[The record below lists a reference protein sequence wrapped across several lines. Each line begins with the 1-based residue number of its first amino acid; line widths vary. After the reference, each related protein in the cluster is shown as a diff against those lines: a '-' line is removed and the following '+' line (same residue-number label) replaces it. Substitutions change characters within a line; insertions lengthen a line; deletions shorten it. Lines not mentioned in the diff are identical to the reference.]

1 MIEINEK
8 KQEKDNPKIFGTN
21 KIEIRRDSLKK
32 STISLSEEPNIIF
45 DKTQFYDIIKSNKNH
60 KLEPNQNDDKY
71 FYPNKFKN
79 SFINEPI
86 SHNKDESRSN
96 LSEIQMIVK
105 AADDNANNN
114 TNNTNNNH
122 TNKSIGKKEKKK
134 IIHSKRK
141 NSVETI
147 KNKKNKEMDREGDE
161 LKINND
167 RIKKHHHSSKK
178 KSINYL
184 DDEQKEKEKE
194 KGKVVKIKFRK
205 SDIIRPFKKDSMLV
219 GDVNR
224 KNKKRKSLFSHNGH
238 GPDKQYTNEIF
249 EKFFNKKK
257 SFEVKEDKRN
267 LDKIF
272 INIKNQE
279 VSLITVNTKQ
289 ETVKNYYDYM
299 QDCFKIID
307 LYYNKTIKLQPG
319 EPVNFNFKENKKV
332 VIFELESTLVSCFW
346 ETLSNNEEED
356 ISNIGINIR
365 PHLKSSLDL
374 IKNDYNIV
382 IYSSNHQVYVDQ
394 ILDYLDPNKEYF
406 NYRLY
411 QNHCY
416 KFSINNK
423 VYFTKDLNIF
433 KGICDL
439 KDIVVVDCS
448 VLGFGFFL
456 DNGIPIIP
464 FYDSKEDVEL
474 KLLSYYLVCIA
485 SNNDLRL
492 ALKRDMKLDSYLEVA
507 QKLNKA
513 INNEEAN
520 EEKEKEEIKK
530 SKVIKGIKSLNN
542 SHMGEKT
549 KSKKKY
555 SKTNV
560 PNNYLNIMKGSSDSE
575 EDKKSINNKHKNH
588 EKIKKHKKEQDKISP
603 KKDSNKLLKKKY
615 HSRKNTGYEFY
626 RNNIDIKSP
635 KKTSPEKSHK
645 ESERKIK
652 DKNRIFSNQ

>member
-1 MIEINEK
+1 MIEPKEE
-8 KQEKDNPKIFGTN
+8 KQEKYNPKIFGIKN
-21 KIEIRRDSLKK
+21 SKIRRDSVKK

-45 DKTQFYDIIKSNKNH
+45 DKTQFYDIFKSNKNE
-60 KLEPNQNDDKY
+60 KIEPKQPDLEN
-71 FYPNKFKN
+71 FYPNKLKN

-86 SHNKDESRSN
+86 SHINEESRSN

-105 AADDNANNN
+105 AADNTNNN
-114 TNNTNNNH
+114 TNNNNH
-122 TNKSIGKKEKKK
+122 INKSIGKKDKKK
-134 IIHSKRK
+134 IVHSRRK

-147 KNKKNKEMDREGDE
+147 KNKKNKEMDKEGDE

-167 RIKKHHHSSKK
+167 KTKKHHLSSKK

-184 DDEQKEKEKE
+184 DDEQKEK
-194 KGKVVKIKFRK
+194 GKVKIKFRK
-205 SDIIRPFKKDSMLV
+205 SDIIRRYKKNSILI
-219 GDVNR
+219 GDINR
-224 KNKKRKSLFSHNGH
+224 KNIKRKSLFSHNGNS
-238 GPDKQYTNEIF
+238 PDKQYTNEIF

-257 SFEVKEDKRN
+257 SIEVKEDKRN

-307 LYYNKTIKLQPG
+307 LYYNKTIKLQPK
-319 EPVNFNFKENKKV
+319 EPVSFKFKENKKV
-332 VIFELESTLVSCFW
+332 VIFELESTLVSCFG
-346 ETLSNNEEED
+346 ETLSNEEND
-356 ISNIGINIR
+356 ISNLGINIR

-382 IYSSNHQVYVDQ
+382 IYSSNHKEYVDQ
-394 ILDYLDPNKEYF
+394 ILDYLDPDKEYF

-492 ALKRDMKLDSYLEVA
+492 ALKRDMKLDSYLEEA

-513 INNEEAN
+513 INSEETNED
-520 EEKEKEEIKK
+520 KEKEEIKRAK
-530 SKVIKGIKSLNN
+530 TIKGVKSLNN
-542 SHMGEKT
+542 SNMGEKT

-555 SKTNV
+555 SKANATN
-560 PNNYLNIMKGSSDSE
+560 NFLHIMKGSSDSD

-588 EKIKKHKKEQDKISP
+588 EKIKKHKREQDKISP
-603 KKDSNKLLKKKY
+603 KKDSNKIIKKKY
-615 HSRKNTGYEFY
+615 HSRKNTGNDFY
-626 RNNIDIKSP
+626 RNNIEINLP

-645 ESERKIK
+645 NSGRKIK
-652 DKNRIFSNQ
+652 DKNKIFSSQ

>member
-1 MIEINEK
+1 MIETKEE
-8 KQEKDNPKIFGTN
+8 KQEKYNPKIFGIKN
-21 KIEIRRDSLKK
+21 SKIRRDSVKK

-45 DKTQFYDIIKSNKNH
+45 DKTQFYDIFKSNKNE
-60 KLEPNQNDDKY
+60 KIEPKQPDLEN
-71 FYPNKFKN
+71 FYPNKLKN

-86 SHNKDESRSN
+86 SHINEESRSN

-105 AADDNANNN
+105 AADNTNNN
-114 TNNTNNNH
+114 TNNNNH
-122 TNKSIGKKEKKK
+122 INKSIGKKDKKK
-134 IIHSKRK
+134 IVHSRRK

-147 KNKKNKEMDREGDE
+147 KNKRNKEMDKEGDE

-167 RIKKHHHSSKK
+167 KTKKHHLSSKK

-184 DDEQKEKEKE
+184 DDEQKEK
-194 KGKVVKIKFRK
+194 GKVKIKFRK
-205 SDIIRPFKKDSMLV
+205 SDIIRRYKKNSILI
-219 GDVNR
+219 GDINR
-224 KNKKRKSLFSHNGH
+224 KNIKRKSLFSHNGNS
-238 GPDKQYTNEIF
+238 PDKQYTNEIF

-257 SFEVKEDKRN
+257 SIEVKEDKRN

-307 LYYNKTIKLQPG
+307 LYYNKTIKLQPK
-319 EPVNFNFKENKKV
+319 EPVNFKFKENKKV
-332 VIFELESTLVSCFW
+332 VIFELESTLVSCFG
-346 ETLSNNEEED
+346 ETLSNEEND
-356 ISNIGINIR
+356 ISNLGINIR

-382 IYSSNHQVYVDQ
+382 IYSSNHKEYVDQ
-394 ILDYLDPNKEYF
+394 ILDYLDPDKEYF

-492 ALKRDMKLDSYLEVA
+492 ALKRDMKLDSYLEEA

-513 INNEEAN
+513 INSEETNED
-520 EEKEKEEIKK
+520 KEKEEIKRAK
-530 SKVIKGIKSLNN
+530 TIKGVKSLNN
-542 SHMGEKT
+542 SNMGEKT

-555 SKTNV
+555 SKANATN
-560 PNNYLNIMKGSSDSE
+560 NFLHIMKGSSDSD

-603 KKDSNKLLKKKY
+603 KKDSNKIIKKKY
-615 HSRKNTGYEFY
+615 HSRKNTGNDFY
-626 RNNIDIKSP
+626 RNNIEINLP

-645 ESERKIK
+645 NSGRKIK
-652 DKNRIFSNQ
+652 DKNKIFSSQ

>member
-1 MIEINEK
+1 MIEPKEE
-8 KQEKDNPKIFGTN
+8 KQEKYNPKIFGIKN
-21 KIEIRRDSLKK
+21 SKIRRDSVKK

-45 DKTQFYDIIKSNKNH
+45 DKTQFYDIFKSNKNE
-60 KLEPNQNDDKY
+60 KIEPKQPDLEN
-71 FYPNKFKN
+71 FYPNKLKN

-86 SHNKDESRSN
+86 SHINEESRSN

-105 AADDNANNN
+105 AADNTNNN
-114 TNNTNNNH
+114 TNNNNH
-122 TNKSIGKKEKKK
+122 INKSIGKKDKKK
-134 IIHSKRK
+134 IVHSRRK

-147 KNKKNKEMDREGDE
+147 KNKRNKEMDKEGDE

-167 RIKKHHHSSKK
+167 KTKKHHLSSKK

-184 DDEQKEKEKE
+184 DDEQKEK
-194 KGKVVKIKFRK
+194 GKVKIKFRK
-205 SDIIRPFKKDSMLV
+205 SDIIRRYKKNSILI
-219 GDVNR
+219 GDINR
-224 KNKKRKSLFSHNGH
+224 KNIKRKSLFSHNGNS
-238 GPDKQYTNEIF
+238 PDKQYTNEIF

-257 SFEVKEDKRN
+257 SIEVKEDKRN

-307 LYYNKTIKLQPG
+307 LYYNKTIKLQPR
-319 EPVNFNFKENKKV
+319 EPVNFKFKENKKV
-332 VIFELESTLVSCFW
+332 VIFELESTLVSCFG
-346 ETLSNNEEED
+346 ETLSNEEND
-356 ISNIGINIR
+356 ISNLGINIR

-382 IYSSNHQVYVDQ
+382 IYSSNHKEYVDQ
-394 ILDYLDPNKEYF
+394 ILDYLDPDKEYF

-492 ALKRDMKLDSYLEVA
+492 ALKRDMKLDSYLEEA

-513 INNEEAN
+513 INSEETNED
-520 EEKEKEEIKK
+520 KEKEEIKRAK
-530 SKVIKGIKSLNN
+530 TIKGVKSLNN
-542 SHMGEKT
+542 SNMGEKT

-555 SKTNV
+555 SKANATN
-560 PNNYLNIMKGSSDSE
+560 NFLHIMKESKGSSDSD

-603 KKDSNKLLKKKY
+603 KKDSNKIIKKKY
-615 HSRKNTGYEFY
+615 HSRKNTGNDFY
-626 RNNIDIKSP
+626 RNNIEINLP

-645 ESERKIK
+645 NSGRKIK
-652 DKNRIFSNQ
+652 DKNKIFSSQ

>member
-1 MIEINEK
+1 MIETKEE
-8 KQEKDNPKIFGTN
+8 KQEKYNPKIFGIKN
-21 KIEIRRDSLKK
+21 SKIRRDSVKK

-45 DKTQFYDIIKSNKNH
+45 DKTQFYDIFKSNKNE
-60 KLEPNQNDDKY
+60 KIEPKQPDLEN
-71 FYPNKFKN
+71 FYPNKLKN
-79 SFINEPI
+79 SYINEPI
-86 SHNKDESRSN
+86 SHINEESRSN

-105 AADDNANNN
+105 AADNTNNN
-114 TNNTNNNH
+114 TNNNNH
-122 TNKSIGKKEKKK
+122 TNKSIGKKDKKK
-134 IIHSKRK
+134 IVHSRRK
-141 NSVETI
+141 NSLETI
-147 KNKKNKEMDREGDE
+147 KNKKNKEMDKEGDE

-167 RIKKHHHSSKK
+167 KTKKHHLSSKK

-184 DDEQKEKEKE
+184 DDEQKEK
-194 KGKVVKIKFRK
+194 GKVKIKFRK
-205 SDIIRPFKKDSMLV
+205 SDIIRRYKKNSILI
-219 GDVNR
+219 GDINR
-224 KNKKRKSLFSHNGH
+224 KNIKRKSLFSHNGNS
-238 GPDKQYTNEIF
+238 PDKQYTNEIF

-257 SFEVKEDKRN
+257 SIEVKEDKRN

-307 LYYNKTIKLQPG
+307 LYYNKTIKLQPR
-319 EPVNFNFKENKKV
+319 EPVNFKFKENKKV
-332 VIFELESTLVSCFW
+332 VIFELESTLVSCFG
-346 ETLSNNEEED
+346 ETLSNEEND
-356 ISNIGINIR
+356 ISNLGINIR

-382 IYSSNHQVYVDQ
+382 IYSSNHKEYVDQ
-394 ILDYLDPNKEYF
+394 ILDYLDPDKEYF

-492 ALKRDMKLDSYLEVA
+492 ALKRDMKLDSYLEEA

-513 INNEEAN
+513 INSEETNED
-520 EEKEKEEIKK
+520 KEKEEIKRAK
-530 SKVIKGIKSLNN
+530 TIKGIKSLNN
-542 SHMGEKT
+542 SNIGEKT

-555 SKTNV
+555 SKANATNNV
-560 PNNYLNIMKGSSDSE
+560 LHIMKGSKGSSDSD

-603 KKDSNKLLKKKY
+603 KKDSNKIIKKKY
-615 HSRKNTGYEFY
+615 HSRKNTGYDFY
-626 RNNIDIKSP
+626 RNNIEINLP

-645 ESERKIK
+645 NSGRKIK
-652 DKNRIFSNQ
+652 DKNKIFSSQ